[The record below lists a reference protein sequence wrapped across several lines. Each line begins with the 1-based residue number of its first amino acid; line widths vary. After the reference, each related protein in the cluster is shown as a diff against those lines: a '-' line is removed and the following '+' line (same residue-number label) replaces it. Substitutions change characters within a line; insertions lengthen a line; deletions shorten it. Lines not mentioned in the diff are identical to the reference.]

1 MAAAMALLAFA
12 VCLVAGLVAG
22 NDAATVLLHALEGMG
37 VTLAV
42 GLVVGFMAR
51 RMIEENVSALRA
63 KQQASDAA
71 GPGAEKI
78 PGTKEAKPAG
88 GDR

>member
-1 MAAAMALLAFA
+1 
-12 VCLVAGLVAG
+12 
-22 NDAATVLLHALEGMG
+22 MG
-37 VTLAV
+37 VTLVV

-51 RMIEENVSALRA
+51 RMIEENVNALKA
-63 KQQASDAA
+63 KQKPSDAA